1 MLFESL
7 ERSGVFGFVFR
18 CLHARELDCAI
29 LIEPALRAPAFKR
42 IPFVLEL
49 KNVGS
54 KLLDLLFEVQAKL
67 VEVGLRIRG
76 HGNDLRFGG
85 KGPADAIGA
94 EFTALWGIGA
104 YSAIYLNTNL
114 REARCRGG

>member
-1 MLFESL
+1 MLFERL

-18 CLHARELDCAI
+18 RLDAGKLDCAI

-49 KNVGS
+49 KNVGP
-54 KLLDLLFEVQAKL
+54 KLLDLLFEVHTKL

-85 KGPADAIGA
+85 KGPADVIGA

-104 YSAIYLNTNL
+104 YSAIYLNTSF
-114 REARCRGG
+114 RDERRRGG